1 MKRIFFAILLAAAC
15 STMVNA
21 QSTEKVDENAPE
33 ITFTSTEYDY
43 GVVAVNSDGTR
54 KFEFTNTGKQPL
66 ILSNVSASCGCT
78 VVEWAKDPVKPGEKG
93 TITVKYNIVIV
104 GTFQKSIRVFSNA
117 KTSPVMLVIK
127 GEVKPNE
134 PAPHQ

>member
-1 MKRIFFAILLAAAC
+1 MKKILLTLALAAAC
-15 STMVNA
+15 SSMVTAQNA
-21 QSTEKVDENAPE
+21 EKVDENAPE
-33 ITFTSTEYDY
+33 ITFTSTEFDY
-43 GVVAVNSDGTR
+43 GVVAPNSDGTR

-93 TITVKYNIVIV
+93 TITVKYNTAIV

-117 KTSPVMLVIK
+117 KTSPVMLIIK

-134 PAPHQ
+134 TTPHQ

>member
-15 STMVNA
+15 STKVNA

-54 KFEFTNTGKQPL
+54 KFEFTNTGKQVMFRHHAAARLWSGPRILLSQAKREPL
-66 ILSNVSASCGCT
+66 PLST
-78 VVEWAKDPVKPGEKG
+78 TQP
-93 TITVKYNIVIV
+93 
-104 GTFQKSIRVFSNA
+104 
-117 KTSPVMLVIK
+117 
-127 GEVKPNE
+127 
-134 PAPHQ
+134 